1 MNASE
6 KAGHTFLA
14 SLGKTR
20 LRPGGIEATEWLFQ
34 QAGFTAD
41 SKVLEVACNMGTTSI
56 ELAQRFRC
64 SVYAID
70 MDKDSLAK
78 ARQNI
83 VREGVDHRV
92 IVMEANAARLP
103 FADATFDMVINEAM
117 LTMYADKAKEKLVA
131 EYFRVLKP
139 GGRLLTHDIMYTQDA
154 LGEDARR
161 QLQGVVKSHVSP
173 LSAAAWQ
180 TLFQRTGFDAV
191 SIHHGPMSLMSP
203 RGLMKDEGFKQALKI
218 VGNGLL
224 KRENRPRFLSM
235 LRFFQR
241 HKRHLNFIACC
252 SVKATEVKSLK

>member
-1 MNASE
+1 
-6 KAGHTFLA
+6 
-14 SLGKTR
+14 
-20 LRPGGIEATEWLFQ
+20 
-34 QAGFTAD
+34 
-41 SKVLEVACNMGTTSI
+41 MGTTSI

-70 MDKDSLAK
+70 MDKDALAK

-161 QLQGVVKSHVSP
+161 QPQGGGEP
-173 LSAAAWQ
+173 TSA
-180 TLFQRTGFDAV
+180 R
-191 SIHHGPMSLMSP
+191 
-203 RGLMKDEGFKQALKI
+203 
-218 VGNGLL
+218 
-224 KRENRPRFLSM
+224 
-235 LRFFQR
+235 
-241 HKRHLNFIACC
+241 
-252 SVKATEVKSLK
+252 

>member
-20 LRPGGIEATEWLFQ
+20 LRPGGIEATEWLFK
-34 QAGFTAD
+34 QAGFSAD
-41 SKVLEVACNMGTTSI
+41 NKVLEVACNMGTTSI
-56 ELAQRFRC
+56 ELAQRFHC
-64 SVYAID
+64 TVYAID
-70 MDKDSLAK
+70 MDKGALAK

-92 IVMEANAARLP
+92 IVMEANAGRLP
-103 FADATFDMVINEAM
+103 FADETFDVVINEAM

-139 GGRLLTHDIMYTQDA
+139 GGRLLTHDIMYTHDT

-161 QLQGVVKSHVSP
+161 QLQGVVKSNVSP
-173 LSAAAWQ
+173 LSAAAWR
-180 TLFQRTGFDAV
+180 TLFQRSGFDAV
-191 SIHHGPMSLMSP
+191 SIHHGPMSP
-203 RGLMKDEGFKQALKI
+203 RGLMKDEGFIQALKI
-218 VGNGLL
+218 VCNGLL

-241 HKRHLNFIACC
+241 HKKHLNFIACC
-252 SVKATEVKSLK
+252 SVKAIQVKSPK